1 MIMSKTPTIDY
12 EKRQALLKEIP
23 ILQKEIQHLFSQLD
37 QSYHLHGAEVPV
49 TFGFETDLLGSYTRP
64 SGHEEEH
71 FHFSLCFLGYSIEK
85 PLSKEDRMDLYK
97 HEYAHYMQYNMHI
110 PAEYTWQPG
119 HHGSAWKY
127 CCSLIGAAPTPFY
140 KAGEALLDHD
150 YDKQMKQKTIF
161 HQESKL
167 RDHIKRERDYRAAE
181 GRNVQYQVGEEIQHP
196 KFGTG
201 TIEAIEKLDRSVRL
215 TIRFGDEIKKIDQK
229 WLVKTT
235 KYKRF
240 SDR

>member
-1 MIMSKTPTIDY
+1 
-12 EKRQALLKEIP
+12 
-23 ILQKEIQHLFSQLD
+23 
-37 QSYHLHGAEVPV
+37 
-49 TFGFETDLLGSYTRP
+49 
-64 SGHEEEH
+64 
-71 FHFSLCFLGYSIEK
+71 
-85 PLSKEDRMDLYK
+85 MDLYK
-97 HEYAHYMQYNMHI
+97 HEYAHYMQYNMQI